1 MPKDTPSMAKNKMRR
16 SLGAIL
22 DPHPSRHDVD
32 RLWAYF
38 NSSCAYCGVRIP
50 RESRGGHLDHVV
62 AASLGGGNSIHN
74 FVLSCA
80 RCNGDEKREA
90 PWESFLADKCPH
102 SEVASQ
108 RRGRIFDW
116 LSHAPPGNI
125 TLETMGQY
133 DAIVSEALASFDAA
147 VRKVR
152 SLRSSDT

>member
-1 MPKDTPSMAKNKMRR
+1 
-16 SLGAIL
+16 L

-90 PWESFLADKCPH
+90 PWERFLADKCPYV
-102 SEVASQ
+102 EVASE
-108 RRGRIFDW
+108 RRARIIDW
-116 LSHAPPGNI
+116 LAQAPASSHSVE
-125 TLETMGQY
+125 ETARFE
-133 DAIVSEALASFDAA
+133 AIVSEALKSFDDA
-147 VRKVR
+147 VHQVR
-152 SLRSSDT
+152 SLREESSLQPTK